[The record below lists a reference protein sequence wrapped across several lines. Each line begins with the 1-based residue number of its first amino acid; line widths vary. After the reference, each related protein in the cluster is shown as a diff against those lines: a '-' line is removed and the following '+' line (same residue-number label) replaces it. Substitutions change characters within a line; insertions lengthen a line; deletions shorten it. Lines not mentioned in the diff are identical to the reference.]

1 MKYIELEEPV
11 YVVLSGTEF
20 SVGQIIQ
27 TKMLCIEEDEYGQDC
42 LWPMIWIDGCLSPAY
57 VMENYYSSFT
67 LEELLKEESILNIAE
82 ELKIHKRS

>member
-27 TKMLCIEEDEYGQDC
+27 TKMLCVEEDEGCQD
-42 LWPMIWIDGCLSPAY
+42 LWPMIWVDGCLSPAY
-57 VMENYYSSFT
+57 VMENYYSSFS